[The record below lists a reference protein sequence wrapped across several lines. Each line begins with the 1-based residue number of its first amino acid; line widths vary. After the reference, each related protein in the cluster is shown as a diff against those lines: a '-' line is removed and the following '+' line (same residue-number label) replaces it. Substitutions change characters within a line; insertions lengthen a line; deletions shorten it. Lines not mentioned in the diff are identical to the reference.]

1 MSGLWTYLSIVDPKW
16 IALAS
21 SSLASTISP
30 MGLIAPTSAL
40 AKDLMVLA
48 FGGVSAWLWWRQR
61 LHSSP
66 QLLALEQLM
75 ADLPNGAVLLDPHL
89 HILLANPQVIRSLEL
104 TPEQLEG
111 NATFGHHL
119 IWIGPDGAVLPPS
132 EQPFH
137 RVLRMRQGMTNVKVG
152 VRHPETRIERWF
164 LVNLQPKLALNGALT
179 AIVCTFQDISDLHQ
193 QQLAETFK
201 YQRYYQHFHHAPLAM
216 IEWNLEFKVED
227 WNEAA
232 TNLFGYSKDEVLGHP
247 VTELI
252 VPSANVTTMVDV
264 WKTLLRTKLASHSV
278 SENTTRSGK
287 RTLCEWYHT
296 PLLDSHG
303 EVIGATSMAQDITAK
318 QDIEQRLIHNAFYDS
333 LTGLPNRSLFMRK
346 LDAMVQ
352 NARRHHVS
360 KLCGVFFID
369 LDDFKFINDSLG
381 HSVGDALLIE
391 VATRLE
397 QCIRTSDL
405 IARLGGDEFAVLLY
419 HLKSEDAILAIADRM
434 LESLSHPFNIH
445 GHDVFTGVSIGIA
458 LMQSDIRSSEVLLR
472 NADTAMYRAK
482 EAGKAC
488 YRVFTPD
495 MYAKAVTRLEIE
507 SDLRCALEKNEFEVY
522 YQPILSLR
530 SRSLVGFEALVRWQH
545 SEKGLVSPG
554 EFIPIAEETGF
565 INMLGHW
572 VLQQAC
578 TQTLQWQTLF
588 PTKRPLTISVN
599 LSAKQFS
606 QPDLAAKIRQ
616 VLDETGLSSRCLRLE
631 ITESVLMDHAD
642 AATSM
647 IDEIKQMGV
656 RFAIDDFGTGYSS
669 LGYLHRFAV
678 DTLKID
684 QSFIRSLDTDVEKVE
699 LVRTILTLA
708 WNLGMD
714 VVAEGIETRRH
725 LAQLRLLKCD
735 YGQGYFFAK
744 PLPAGQMTQ
753 LLTQTWNNGML
764 LLLDPGD
771 DLEPSGDKDAPA
783 CHLP

>member
-1 MSGLWTYLSIVDPKW
+1 MTSGVWTYLFLLGAKYGV
-16 IALAS
+16 
-21 SSLASTISP
+21 
-30 MGLIAPTSAL
+30 PTSVMLIHTILPIGLVLRSPTIAQGLGVMAL
-40 AKDLMVLA
+40 
-48 FGGVSAWLWWRQR
+48 GGLSAWLWWRQR
-61 LHSSP
+61 LQTSP
-66 QLLALEQLM
+66 QLPELEQLI
-75 ADLPNGAVLLDPHL
+75 AELPNGAVLLDHRL
-89 HILLANPQVIRSLEL
+89 RILLANPQAICTLDP

-111 NATFGHHL
+111 RVTFGQHL
-119 IWIGPDGAVLPPS
+119 TWKNQEGTVLS
-132 EQPFH
+132 QVEQP
-137 RVLRMRQGMTNVKVG
+137 LYQILQTRQPIINLKVG
-152 VRHPETRIERWF
+152 TQHPETSTERWF
-164 LVNLQPKLALNGALT
+164 LVNLQPRLALSGTIT
-179 AIVCTFQDISDLHQ
+179 AIICTFQDVTAIHQ
-193 QQLAETFK
+193 QQQAAAAK

-216 IEWNLEFKVED
+216 IEWDLEFNVVD
-227 WNEAA
+227 WNESA
-232 TNLFGYSKDEVLGHP
+232 THMFGYTRSETLGHP

-252 VPSANVTTMVDV
+252 VPSANVITMVDV
-264 WKTLLRTKLASHSV
+264 WKTLLRTKTSSHSV

-287 RTLCEWYHT
+287 QILCEWYHT
-296 PLLDSHG
+296 PLLDSDG

-318 QDIEQRLIHNAFYDS
+318 QDIEQRLIHNAFYDT
-333 LTGLPNRSLFMRK
+333 LTGLPNRALFMRK

-352 NARRHHVS
+352 TYRRHRTS
-360 KLCGVFFID
+360 RACGVFFID

-391 VATRLE
+391 VAARLE

-419 HLKSEDAILAIADRM
+419 HLKSEAAMLAIADRM
-434 LESLSHPFNIH
+434 LQSLSHPFNLH
-445 GHDVFTGVSIGIA
+445 GHEVFTGVSIGIA
-458 LMQSDIRSSEVLLR
+458 LMHSDIRSSEVLLR

-482 EAGKAC
+482 EAGKSC

-495 MYAKAVTRLEIE
+495 MYAQAVTRLEIE
-507 SDLRCALEKNEFEVY
+507 SDLRRALEKKEFEVY

-530 SRSLVGFEALVRWQH
+530 SRSLIGFEALVRWRH

-565 INMLGHW
+565 INLLGEW
-572 VLQQAC
+572 VLHQAC
-578 TQTLQWQTLF
+578 TQTQQWQTQF

-599 LSAKQFS
+599 LSARQFS
-606 QPDLAAKIRQ
+606 QPTLAEKIKQ
-616 VLDETGLSSRCLRLE
+616 TLKATGLSSHCLRLE
-631 ITESVLMDHAD
+631 ITESVLMDHAH
-642 AATSM
+642 AATTM
-647 IDEIKQMGV
+647 IDEINQIGV

-714 VVAEGIETRRH
+714 VVAEGIETKRH

-744 PLPAGQMTQ
+744 PLPADQMTE
-753 LLTQTWNNGML
+753 LLSQSWDDGTLQ
-764 LLLDPGD
+764 LLDPGD
-771 DLEPSGDKDAPA
+771 AKGNPA
-783 CHLP
+783 CKLP